1 MTIQDALERAK
12 QLHRQRKE
20 DLPRQSSG
28 RTVVAPDESASLAAI
43 REELQA
49 ESDVSVTFS
58 DLARVEFN
66 GTACAQNH
74 ILVTDEQMA
83 EAGRAAPAYRLM
95 RGRILHRLKA
105 AGWSCIGIT
114 SPGPGEGK
122 TVTTLNLAISIARE
136 KQRTVYLLD
145 LDMRNSS
152 VFARVGVQPPRALS
166 QYFTEGLAPEE
177 VLFATGIP
185 NLIIAGNRE
194 SVPSASELLASPR
207 LDELLKY
214 IRRRSKGALILIDLP
229 PVLSTDEALV
239 VAPRAD
245 AMFLVVAEGVTRRD
259 GLAKAIDL
267 LSDFTVGGVIL
278 NRSSEQ
284 MGGDYYGY

>member
-20 DLPRQSSG
+20 DSPRPSG
-28 RTVVAPDESASLAAI
+28 RTVVSTDESASLAAI
-43 REELQA
+43 REELHA
-49 ESDVSVTFS
+49 EPDVSVTYS
-58 DLARVEFN
+58 DLTRVEFDAA
-66 GTACAQNH
+66 ACAQNH
-74 ILVTDEQMA
+74 ILVTDEQMV

-95 RGRILHRLKA
+95 RGRILHRLKT
-105 AGWSCIGIT
+105 AGWSCVGIT

-152 VFARVGVQPPRALS
+152 VFERVGVRPPKALS
-166 QYFTEGLAPEE
+166 QFFTEGLPPEQ

-207 LDELLKY
+207 LDDLLKY

>member
-1 MTIQDALERAK
+1 
-12 QLHRQRKE
+12 
-20 DLPRQSSG
+20 
-28 RTVVAPDESASLAAI
+28 LAAI
-43 REELQA
+43 REELHA
-49 ESDVSVTFS
+49 EPDVSVAYPE
-58 DLARVEFN
+58 LERVEFDGN
-66 GTACAQNH
+66 ACTQNH

-83 EAGRAAPAYRLM
+83 AAGRAAPAYRLM

-105 AGWSCIGIT
+105 GGWSCIGIT
-114 SPGPGEGK
+114 SAGPGEGK

-136 KQRTVYLLD
+136 KQRMVYLLD

-152 VFARVGVQPPRALS
+152 ALERVGVRPPRALS
-166 QYFTEGLAPEE
+166 QFFTDGLAPES
-177 VLFATGIP
+177 VLFATGVP
-185 NLIIAGNRE
+185 NLVIAGNRE
-194 SVPSASELLASPR
+194 NVPSASELLASAR
-207 LDELLKY
+207 LDELLRY

-245 AMFLVVAEGVTRRD
+245 AMFLVVAEGITRRD

-284 MGGDYYGY
+284 LGGDYYGY